1 MLRDGKY
8 QPGCD
13 DDDKIAE
20 RKDTYLENASD
31 GRRTRAVQGD
41 LEVVN
46 QEGSRGRESRT
57 RRRRRRRGGKLQLDS
72 CGVVRGDW
80 PRSGE
85 SSLPSGARPA
95 RIVGERVVLLK
106 RVE

>member
-1 MLRDGKY
+1 MLRDGEY

-41 LEVVN
+41 LEVVDRK
-46 QEGSRGRESRT
+46 S
-57 RRRRRRRGGKLQLDS
+57 
-72 CGVVRGDW
+72 VV
-80 PRSGE
+80 
-85 SSLPSGARPA
+85 
-95 RIVGERVVLLK
+95 
-106 RVE
+106 